1 MSSQT
6 CKLEWTFFG
15 SGRTGRHVLRV
26 RTTFTNG
33 GVSLKSTGL
42 HVKMFNGW
50 RQVWKGGVFI
60 IQVGSL
66 KKAKALAEATLL
78 LGEE

>member
-6 CKLEWTFFG
+6 SKLEWTFFG
-15 SGRTGRHVLRV
+15 SRRTGRHVLHV
-26 RTTFTNG
+26 RTTFTDG

-42 HVKMFNGW
+42 QVKLFHGW
-50 RQVWKGGVFI
+50 RQVWKGGMFVA
-60 IQVGSL
+60 QVGSL
-66 KKAKALAEATLL
+66 KEAKALAEATLL